1 MLDSSSARSTALLAM
16 VALGFHVS
24 CNLSRHATPDAGVDA
39 GIPDAAVVVDAA
51 ATPLEYW
58 SDASGFRIE
67 FPEGKA
73 PEIEDK
79 ALPKGA
85 ASVRLFKVQYGSS
98 AFLVVAEEIAESANR
113 TPDQLLQGARE
124 GILESTGAT
133 ADLET
138 AVSQG
143 AYLGFEMVLTATT
156 SGIKM
161 RQRVRVLVAGRRL
174 YQILVVAPEWS
185 GSTPIERRF
194 FDSFRLAEDGGL

>member
-1 MLDSSSARSTALLAM
+1 MPAPSSVRHTGAALLA
-16 VALGFHVS
+16 LGVYAS
-24 CNLSRHATPDAGVDA
+24 CNRFRHDTADAGADA
-39 GIPDAAVVVDAA
+39 AIADAAVVVEAA
-51 ATPLEYW
+51 PAALEYR
-58 SDASGFRIE
+58 SEASGFRIE

-73 PEIEDK
+73 PEVEDK

-98 AFLVVAEEIAESANR
+98 AFLVVAEEIAESAGR

-124 GILESTGAT
+124 GLLESTGAT
-133 ADLET
+133 ADHET
-138 AVSQG
+138 AVTSG
-143 AYLGFEMVLTATT
+143 AYRGFEMVLAATT

-174 YQILVVAPEWS
+174 YQLLVVAPEWS
-185 GSTPIERRF
+185 GSTPLEQRF